1 MATRVNL
8 MKMLQE
14 ARGLAELTNRRP
26 HPGHPGPAVLPMRAN
41 WGKKPTR
48 LRRILHVSIQ
58 DPPDI
63 PAVVA
68 IKHLERPQPPAAAAA
83 D

>member
-14 ARGLAELTNRRP
+14 ARGLAQMTNRRP
-26 HPGHPGPAVLPMRAN
+26 HPGNPGPAVLPMRVSR
-41 WGKKPTR
+41 GKNPAR
-48 LRRILHVSIQ
+48 VRRILHVSIQ

-63 PAVVA
+63 PALVP
-68 IKHLERPQPPAAAAA
+68 IKHLESPQAPAAAPGA
-83 D
+83 